1 MMGWGEPRP
10 WLYSME
16 RAGER
21 ERGEFLGEARG
32 ECRGEGLKRLE
43 GRWNAGCTA
52 SSSSSRLCASSSWS
66 LKLLRRREWQDEPE
80 LRLEAVAA

>member
-1 MMGWGEPRP
+1 MGWGEPRP
-10 WLYSME
+10 WPYSME

-43 GRWNAGCTA
+43 GR
-52 SSSSSRLCASSSWS
+52 
-66 LKLLRRREWQDEPE
+66 
-80 LRLEAVAA
+80 